1 MKRTTS
7 LFIAILLSFSVNAQN
22 VSNSKVE
29 SQSNSF
35 KYPVLVKLI
44 QGQGNI
50 FRIGFLR
57 YNDFYGIKEDANNPS
72 NIYAS
77 FIDLADVTVGNFKD
91 KYFVYF
97 PLSKTNGEM
106 LIIDKKDVTKLD
118 MRYEQAMELIVFED
132 RK

>member
-118 MRYEQAMELIVFED
+118 MRYEQAMELIVFE
-132 RK
+132 RKN